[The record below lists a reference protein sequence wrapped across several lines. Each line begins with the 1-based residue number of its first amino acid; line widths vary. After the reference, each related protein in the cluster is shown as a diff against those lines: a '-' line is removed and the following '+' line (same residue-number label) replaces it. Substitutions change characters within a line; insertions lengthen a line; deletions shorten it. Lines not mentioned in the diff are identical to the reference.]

1 MTCHL
6 QTVTVSLLPFQFE
19 FFLFIFLLW
28 LPRPGL
34 PKLSWLTVGTVDIL
48 VLFLILEILSFFSP
62 VRMTLAVG
70 LSYYTAFIMLGY
82 VVDTTEQ
89 LNWLLK
95 MIEII
100 LFINFFVWIYLINI
114 IMVFIIDAWLIYIV
128 TYICLPLFM
137 TCFFGITTHFYL
149 LCYQIYFFE
158 SGKNMKTVTLQAN
171 NNFGSESLIFEISMV
186 FSIIRRVPSQKW
198 LEW

>member
-89 LNWLLK
+89 LNWTDYVGVSSLYAHFLESFLSQMGFEFGQKLSLHLLR
-95 MIEII
+95 
-100 LFINFFVWIYLINI
+100 LAYGFCVSVTQYVASHGLIC
-114 IMVFIIDAWLIYIV
+114 VYWRGL
-128 TYICLPLFM
+128 
-137 TCFFGITTHFYL
+137 
-149 LCYQIYFFE
+149 
-158 SGKNMKTVTLQAN
+158 
-171 NNFGSESLIFEISMV
+171 ESLG
-186 FSIIRRVPSQKW
+186 
-198 LEW
+198 